1 MAANNNILLL
11 HGALGTEEQLQPIK
25 LELQNQYK
33 VFTFNFEG
41 HGGVNSDNEFS
52 IDNFTE
58 NVVAFLMRNHLT
70 KIHLFG
76 YSMGGYVALNLA
88 KKQPS
93 LVASIT
99 TYGTKFNWTP
109 EQAQQETK
117 MLNATAMEEKV
128 PQFAELLNT
137 YTASLTGKPF

>member
-1 MAANNNILLL
+1 MTAKNILLL

-41 HGGVNSDNEFS
+41 HGGEHSNNEFS